1 MMQQAFLVIEPKQ
14 KRAYNLCYPS
24 LAITEAADHAICA
37 SMPFCLLH
45 AVAIAKLVGQ
55 VASFG
60 DDAVAASAGRLQ
72 PSFGLGEA
80 GDEIAS
86 SEYRDLT
93 ETR

>member
-1 MMQQAFLVIEPKQ
+1 LTGTRLPERLA
-14 KRAYNLCYPS
+14 AGYPS
-24 LAITEAADHAICA
+24 LAIAEAADQAICA